1 MTDNGVEIAST
12 ELQQAAELV
21 DKVSKP
27 GVIQSY
33 LEGMVPNL
41 IAFAIQVAVAILI
54 YIVGVRLISF
64 IRKLVRKGLEK
75 RETDTGVKQ
84 FLDAL
89 IKFSCYFI
97 LIMMILSWFGV
108 ATTSAVAVL
117 GSAGLTIGLA
127 LQGSLSNFAGGV
139 LILLLKPFKVGD
151 YIIEDTHGNEGTVR
165 EISVFYTKLLTVD
178 NKTVVI
184 PNGNLANSSL
194 TNVTHSDQRR
204 IDLAVGV
211 SYQANLKQTK
221 AVIEKVLLNDP
232 ARMESEEINVFV
244 SDLGDSSVVI
254 GARVWVPTEKYWE
267 ARWRILEEI
276 KEQLDAAGIE
286 IPYPQ
291 MDVTIKK

>member
-75 RETDTGVKQ
+75 RDTDTGVKQ

-211 SYQANLKQTK
+211 SYQADLKQTK
-221 AVIEKVLLNDP
+221 AVIEKVLLEDP
-232 ARMESEEINVFV
+232 ARIKDEEINVFV

-254 GARVWVPTEKYWE
+254 GARVWVPTENYWE